1 MREETQPAEDR
12 PEVEVRRSARRRRTV
27 SAYRDGART
36 VVLLPARMSQAE
48 ADRWVMT
55 MVRRLA
61 DREAKRRPSDDVLAS
76 RAAVLADKW
85 VQRGLRP
92 ASVTWSSRQGRRWG
106 SCTPVDATIRLSDR
120 LRGAPGWVL
129 DYVLVHELAHL
140 VEPSHSP
147 AFWELVSEYPHA
159 ERAKG
164 WLEGWSA
171 RDAVAPG
178 GRSEVDADGGPG
190 DGEVREFGQPD

>member
-1 MREETQPAEDR
+1 MTDDR
-12 PEVEVRRSARRRRTV
+12 PDVEVRRSTRRRRTV

-48 ADRWVMT
+48 ADRWVDT

-61 DREAKRRPSDDVLAS
+61 DREAKRRPSDDGLMT
-76 RAAVLADKW
+76 RAAVLADRW
-85 VQRGLRP
+85 VRKGLRP
-92 ASVTWSSRQGRRWG
+92 TSVTWSTRQGRRWG
-106 SCTPVDATIRLSDR
+106 SCTPVDGTIRISDR
-120 LRGAPGWVL
+120 LRGAPGWVV

-140 VEPSHSP
+140 VEPSHS
-147 AFWELVSEYPHA
+147 AVFWALVDGFPQS

-171 RDAVAPG
+171 RDGAGDPDAEG
-178 GRSEVDADGGPG
+178 SGEVDQLD
-190 DGEVREFGQPD
+190 